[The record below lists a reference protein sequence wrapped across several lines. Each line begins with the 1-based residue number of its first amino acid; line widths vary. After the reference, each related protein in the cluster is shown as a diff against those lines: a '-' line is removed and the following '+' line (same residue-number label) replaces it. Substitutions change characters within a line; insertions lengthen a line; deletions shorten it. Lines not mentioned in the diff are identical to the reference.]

1 MRRGGRLRFDLTID
15 GHARIQS
22 DPPAP
27 RPPPISCTQVGF
39 SHVELVSAWEGYGDL
54 YEKAKSFVAAACS
67 SDPKYHV
74 LRADPDV
81 AYISRQ
87 G

>member
-1 MRRGGRLRFDLTID
+1 MTID
-15 GHARIQS
+15 GHARMQS
-22 DPPAP
+22 DPPAT
-27 RPPPISCTQVGF
+27 RPPPISRTQVGF
-39 SHVELVSAWEGYGDL
+39 SHDQLVTAWVGYGDL
-54 YEKAKSFVAAACS
+54 YEQAKSFVAAACS

-74 LRADPDV
+74 LRADPDA